1 LRTFFSKGPAIKIM
15 GIDFSFFSKDIPR
28 VTALMITLAAVLLA
42 YIASEN
48 NLITFIIF
56 GVLLIAF
63 TIFKLD
69 SRVPI
74 VYAILL
80 LLIAAVMTS
89 LGHDDSVQKLALLSY
104 WLLVVGIVAV
114 LIDFYRKTKP
124 V

>member
-1 LRTFFSKGPAIKIM
+1 M
-15 GIDFSFFSKDIPR
+15 VIDFSFFSKDIPR

-124 V
+124 VQTVD